1 MGITSSLIIAGGGAM
16 SATSSIMAG
25 NAQAKGIKQQAEYNA
40 SIYDQQAEMIKESKK
55 ISDLQ
60 FIRNSATAR
69 GRSVAS
75 AASRGFRLSGSPLA
89 MLIDNETNMQF
100 DKAIEDYNTQV
111 QYNYA
116 KSGATNTRIQGR
128 NQARLAKMNGYS
140 NAFSTVLSTATNV
153 GILSMKPGFGNTGSG
168 HSLGGRTAGF

>member
-69 GRSVAS
+69 GKSVAS
-75 AASRGFRLSGSPLA
+75 TASRGLLLSGSPLA
-89 MLIDNETNMQF
+89 MMIDNETNMQF
-100 DKAIEDYNTQV
+100 DKAIQDYNTQV
-111 QYNYA
+111 QVNYA

-128 NQARLAKMNGYS
+128 NQARLATYTGYS
-140 NAFSTVLSTATNV
+140 NAFSTVLNTATNV
-153 GILSMKPGFGNTGSG
+153 GILSMKPGK
-168 HSLGGRTAGF
+168 L